1 MYVCW
6 QFWSLSNACQK
17 SLHNTLPYQ
26 ICPKMKMPM
35 HLYATFDFLS
45 NQLHISAFFCE
56 IIVLAR
62 QVKSYEVVAIVHRL
76 LLLLVDITQCT
87 VSNPNLTF
95 WIAKSR
101 PLQCCSS
108 TIIFL
113 SSSKEPSGSSAIKSY
128 TSIRPTSRG
137 LGKEHT
143 HCVLALLCTGCALHF
158 GQRLD
163 NLVTLGFLSSYK

>member
-1 MYVCW
+1 MPARRVCIIPYLTKFVQKW
-6 QFWSLSNACQK
+6 KCLCTYMLLLTFCQT
-17 SLHNTLPYQ
+17 SY
-26 ICPKMKMPM
+26 IW
-35 HLYATFDFLS
+35 
-45 NQLHISAFFCE
+45 FCE

-62 QVKSYEVVAIVHRL
+62 QVKSYEVVSIVHRL

>member
-1 MYVCW
+1 MPARRVCIIPYLTLLYLTK
-6 QFWSLSNACQK
+6 FVQK
-17 SLHNTLPYQ
+17 WKCLCTY
-26 ICPKMKMPM
+26 M
-35 HLYATFDFLS
+35 
-45 NQLHISAFFCE
+45 
-56 IIVLAR
+56 
-62 QVKSYEVVAIVHRL
+62 L
-76 LLLLVDITQCT
+76 LLTFVKPATYKCVFLWNHCSCKTGQILWSSCHCAPSTFVVSRNHPVQCT

-101 PLQCCSS
+101 PLQYCSS

-113 SSSKEPSGSSAIKSY
+113 CSSKEPSGSSAIKSY

-163 NLVTLGFLSSYK
+163 NLVTLGFLSSYKYG